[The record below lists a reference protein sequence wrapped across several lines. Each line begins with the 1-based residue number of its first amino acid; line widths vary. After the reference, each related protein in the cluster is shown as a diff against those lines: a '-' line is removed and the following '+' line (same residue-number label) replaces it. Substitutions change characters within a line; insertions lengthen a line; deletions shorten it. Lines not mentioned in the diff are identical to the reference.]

1 MDYFLKIDGIPGESQ
16 DAKHK
21 GEIDLASF
29 TWPGVQHPVS
39 SGGGGGAG
47 AGKATFSDFEVAM
60 RVNKASP
67 LLFLAAATGKHIKS
81 AMLTARRAGKE
92 QQEFLVFKFSDV
104 VISSYRTAADTET
117 GAVPVDHVAFDF
129 GRITVDYRPQ
139 RADGTLDAA
148 VEAGW
153 DLKTNRPI

>member
-1 MDYFLKIDGIPGESQ
+1 MDFFLKIDGIPGESQ

-21 GEIDLASF
+21 GEIDLAAFS
-29 TWPGVQHPVS
+29 WSGVQRADSPR
-39 SGGGGGAG
+39 GGGA
-47 AGKATFSDFEVAM
+47 AGKATFGDFEVAM

-67 LLFLAAATGKHIKS
+67 LLFLAAASGKHIKS
-81 AMLTARRAGKE
+81 AMLTARRAGKG

-104 VISSYRTAADTET
+104 LVSSYRTEADTET

-129 GRITVDYRPQ
+129 GHITIDYRPQ
-139 RADGTLDAA
+139 RADGTLDTP

-153 DLKTNRPI
+153 DLKTNKAT

>member
-1 MDYFLKIDGIPGESQ
+1 MAAVDYFLKIDGIPGESQ

-29 TWPGVQHPVS
+29 TWAGAQTQRNP
-39 SGGGGGAG
+39 GGGQAG
-47 AGKATFSDFEVAM
+47 RTQIGDFEVAM
-60 RVNKASP
+60 RMNKASP
-67 LLFLAAATGKHIKS
+67 LLFLAAASGKHIKS
-81 AMLTARRAGKE
+81 AVLTARRAGKD

-104 VISSYRTAADTET
+104 MISSYRTEGDRDSEP
-117 GAVPVDHVAFDF
+117 VPVDHVAFDF
-129 GRITVDYRPQ
+129 GQITVDYRPQ

-153 DLKTNRPI
+153 DVKANRPL